1 MIGTHQTPS
10 GQHQQHQQ
18 QQIPPQQQ
26 QHSHHA
32 PLNQSNSLDLG
43 ELQFHTNPINLGLAN
58 KTHPKASGH
67 KKYPLSLRS
76 CRDAG
81 AGGEGSSGCYVSGGG
96 DMNLASTCTYQHD
109 SKSTSKLFEALK
121 ENVYQEVKNLIT
133 ANESRPHFLIQLFRE
148 LQLISSDPLRQRTL
162 QSIQELYNRYI
173 ESTLMEEN
181 HVNNVGSNNLLA
193 SSGLSNMSEVA
204 TTSGDGIVNNEPRS
218 TPPRDRRNE
227 ESTVE
232 FEVIQNY
239 TNLRQQQQQ
248 QQQYH
253 YIPANGSDQTGGGN
267 LQSSSAGGE
276 GLSSSMP
283 NPGTSA
289 NTPPGAGRRLSSARS
304 LNQEQLVPIAVA
316 NSEIINIIMGDIVSV
331 INSVDYINDSVLFKI
346 AGVICNH
353 AAGGAPVDY
362 GQPVGGDSG
371 QQQHH
376 HHHHHQHHYHH
387 HLSRSGQSPAASLLA
402 AASFLSTQG
411 DEQQGELGSG
421 PRTEGVGGGGD
432 VFSREDFL
440 RHLESWNRTDK
451 DEFISNLENFLNNI
465 LLRSSAV
472 EGEEGE
478 EEEDAITGGPIGSQ
492 QNAAYVD
499 EVQPAV
505 TNCSAPLGYEGN
517 AANQGTDQGVGS
529 GMSPPFAVGE
539 QRPSESA
546 VVVSS
551 SSSNVVYSSTT
562 YDLAEADQVCDMET
576 STGNLAAAAAGSG
589 GGNSTMEHPTG
600 GTNFDD
606 RWTVVVQKKPA
617 TVADEQ
623 GGTNSGTNDGRS
635 QPRLGGLQQQQ
646 QLHGGSSAMNGGPSG
661 TNGTGQPGAPGG
673 GNNGNN
679 INNNWQSEEVA
690 DEHLEQT
697 EEHRSSYY

>member
-1 MIGTHQTPS
+1 MNNQSNKYQQSINITRNNSLSNTNQVNSAGLCQDMETSGSHLGYQEQPIDDCS
-10 GQHQQHQQ
+10 GQLVDHQRHQHQVLAQQTQSPNAGGHSMHGGRHSQEAYQSQPPIVTTRPQQQHRPQSQ
-18 QQIPPQQQ
+18 LVGSGQSAQTQTHPYVAVPHQSLHQSTPQQQ
-26 QHSHHA
+26 QHSSSAGMGTLQQQQHQQPIPAPPQQQHTHHT

-173 ESTLMEEN
+173 ESTLQEEN

-193 SSGLSNMSEVA
+193 SSGLSNMPEGV
-204 TTSGDGIVNNEPRS
+204 GVVGGEGIVNSGEPRN
-218 TPPRDRRNE
+218 TPPRDTRNE
-227 ESTVE
+227 EAAVE
-232 FEVIQNY
+232 LEVVQNY

-248 QQQYH
+248 QQQQQQYH
-253 YIPANGSDQTGGGN
+253 YIPPNGSDQPGG
-267 LQSSSAGGE
+267 QSSSAGDA
-276 GLSSSMP
+276 LTSTITNAPTSS
-283 NPGTSA
+283 
-289 NTPPGAGRRLSSARS
+289 NTPPGGGRRLSATRP

-353 AAGGAPVDY
+353 AAGGAAIDY
-362 GQPVGGDSG
+362 GQPAGDAG
-371 QQQHH
+371 QQHH

-387 HLSRSGQSPAASLLA
+387 HHSRAGQSPAASLLA
-402 AASFLSTQG
+402 AASFLSAQG
-411 DEQQGELGSG
+411 DEQQGGGGAGGELG
-421 PRTEGVGGGGD
+421 GGAVNTGSVGGD

-451 DEFISNLENFLNNI
+451 DE
-465 LLRSSAV
+465 
-472 EGEEGE
+472 
-478 EEEDAITGGPIGSQ
+478 
-492 QNAAYVD
+492 
-499 EVQPAV
+499 
-505 TNCSAPLGYEGN
+505 
-517 AANQGTDQGVGS
+517 
-529 GMSPPFAVGE
+529 
-539 QRPSESA
+539 
-546 VVVSS
+546 
-551 SSSNVVYSSTT
+551 
-562 YDLAEADQVCDMET
+562 
-576 STGNLAAAAAGSG
+576 
-589 GGNSTMEHPTG
+589 
-600 GTNFDD
+600 
-606 RWTVVVQKKPA
+606 
-617 TVADEQ
+617 
-623 GGTNSGTNDGRS
+623 
-635 QPRLGGLQQQQ
+635 
-646 QLHGGSSAMNGGPSG
+646 
-661 TNGTGQPGAPGG
+661 
-673 GNNGNN
+673 
-679 INNNWQSEEVA
+679 
-690 DEHLEQT
+690 
-697 EEHRSSYY
+697 